1 MEEMHNDSIDI
12 KKGTNLL
19 FRLLEY
25 AKPYVGILILAV
37 IAMLV
42 GSFLDLL
49 RPYLIKTAIDDYL
62 TGYTAPLVQSEEAG
76 SSLAYRGN
84 FYRLAADDEEGTK
97 YNLIAHEDG
106 YYFGEVDSPLTER
119 EKVNKEEYNIF
130 RAKDIAGLKRIA
142 LVFFIT
148 IFGVFVFA
156 ILQEYIISVTGQ
168 KIIFKIREDVFRHIE
183 SRSVAYFDKNPV
195 GRLVTRVTNDIENL
209 NDMFTSV
216 LVSSLSDI
224 FIILGVIIIMLSQN
238 VFLTLISL
246 IVLPI
251 ILVAALVFR
260 KRVRIVYREG
270 RAVLAKINSSLNE
283 NIMGMKTIQVFKKED
298 LIYERF
304 DRDNSRYLQLN
315 RAEVR
320 ANAMFGPT
328 VEILRS
334 LSIAALI
341 YIGGGEVLRGQIPF
355 GVLYMFTEY
364 VGKLFKPIL
373 DLTEKY
379 GILQS
384 ALSSSERI
392 FTILDDNQMI
402 ENTDEPVSMANLQG
416 KIEFKDVSFAYEG
429 ENYVLKDLNFTINPG
444 EKVAFV
450 GETGAGKSSIINL
463 ITRFYECQKG
473 EILIDGVNIK
483 DYDKFELRKN
493 IGTVLQDVFLFSGTI
508 SDNIRLGDKTISDEE
523 VKKAAEFVNASHFIE
538 RLPYKYEEVI
548 NESGATISN
557 GERQLLSFARTLAK
571 EPKILILDEATS
583 NIDTETEVLIQDALK
598 KIMEGRTSIAIAHRL
613 STIYHSDKIIVIHR
627 GRLAEEGTHRELI
640 QKDGIY
646 SKLYKLQYKEEE

>member
-1 MEEMHNDSIDI
+1 MESMHNDSIDI

-19 FRLLEY
+19 FRLLHY
-25 AKPYVGILILAV
+25 AKPYVGILLLAV
-37 IAMLV
+37 VAMLL

-62 TGYTAPLVQSEEAG
+62 TGYTAPLVQTQEEE
-76 SSLAYRGN
+76 SSLTFRGN
-84 FYRLAADDEEGTK
+84 YYRLAEDEEKGKK
-97 YNLIAHEDG
+97 YNLISHEG
-106 YYFGEVDSPLTER
+106 KYYFGKVDSRLDDRELITED
-119 EKVNKEEYNIF
+119 EYNLF
-130 RAKDIAGLKRIA
+130 RGKDRDGIKRISIIF
-142 LVFFIT
+142 LIT
-148 IFGVFVFA
+148 IVGVFIFA

-168 KIIFKIREDVFRHIE
+168 KIIFKIREDVFKHIE

-209 NDMFTSV
+209 NEMFTSV
-216 LVSSLSDI
+216 LVSSLSDV
-224 FIILGVIIIMLSQN
+224 FIILGVIIIMFSQN

-246 IVLPI
+246 IVLPFI
-251 ILVAALVFR
+251 FVAAFIFR
-260 KRVRIVYREG
+260 KKVRIVYREG

-304 DRDNSRYLQLN
+304 DSDNSRYLELN
-315 RAEVR
+315 KAEVR

-392 FTILDDNQMI
+392 FTILDDNRMI
-402 ENTDEPVSMANLQG
+402 ENTNNPKSMANLKG
-416 KIEFKDVSFAYEG
+416 KIEFKDVSFSYDG
-429 ENYVLKDLNFTINPG
+429 ENYVLKDLNFVINPG

-463 ITRFYECQKG
+463 ITRFYDCQKG
-473 EILIDGVNIK
+473 EILIDDVNIK
-483 DYDKFELRKN
+483 EYDKFELRKN

-508 SDNIRLGDKTISDEE
+508 SDNIRLEDERISDEE
-523 VKKAAEFVNASHFIE
+523 VKKAAEFVNASNFIE
-538 RLPYKYEEVI
+538 KLPYKYEEVI
-548 NESGATISN
+548 NESGSTISN

-571 EPKILILDEATS
+571 NPKILILDEATS

-613 STIYHSDKIIVIHR
+613 STIHHSDKIIVIHK
-627 GRLAEEGTHRELI
+627 GRLAEEGTHMELI

-646 SKLYKLQYKEEE
+646 NKLYKLQYKEE